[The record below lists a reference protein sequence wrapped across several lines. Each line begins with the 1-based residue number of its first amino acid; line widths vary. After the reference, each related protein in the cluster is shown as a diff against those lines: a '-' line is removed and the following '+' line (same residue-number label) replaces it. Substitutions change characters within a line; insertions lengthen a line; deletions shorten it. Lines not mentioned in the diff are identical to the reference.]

1 MVLRTLS
8 WGPYTQGMYNP
19 KHKYMRKLGIYSY
32 RADFLPTFINMAG
45 LRSEGSDGQPVLAK
59 SLIT

>member
-1 MVLRTLS
+1 
-8 WGPYTQGMYNP
+8 MYNP